1 MNLHKSLKIIVDPK
15 KMDHLEKGAKICDK
29 ALTIAFAILVF
40 LIVLVIL
47 LTK

>member
-1 MNLHKSLKIIVDPK
+1 MREIIIDPK
-15 KMDHLEKGAKICDK
+15 KMDHLEKGAKISNK
-29 ALTIAFAILVF
+29 ALTIVFGIFVF